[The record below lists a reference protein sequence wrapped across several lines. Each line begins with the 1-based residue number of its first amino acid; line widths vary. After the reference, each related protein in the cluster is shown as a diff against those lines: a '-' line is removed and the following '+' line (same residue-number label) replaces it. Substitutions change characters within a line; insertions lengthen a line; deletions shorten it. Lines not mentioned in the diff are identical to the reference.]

1 MITGIVVI
9 FFLAILALDLR
20 PIWANSNV
28 KIRIV
33 YCSLLLTSFCI
44 LVLYTF
50 NVPIPSPAIP
60 IIKLIDA
67 LFPGLG
73 K

>member
-1 MITGIVVI
+1 MITGIVVV

-20 PIWANSNV
+20 PIWKNSNV

-33 YCSLLLTSFCI
+33 YCLLLLTSFCI

-50 NVPIPSPAIP
+50 NVPIPSPVIP